1 MERPTKEQVDQA
13 IENAGLAFWATIAA
27 AFPEIKTGDF
37 PPDADYAFKAAQRD
51 AVSLWLEWNHPALN
65 EPEAQASPGAG
76 DTPGGHEG
84 A

>member
-1 MERPTKEQVDQA
+1 MERPAKEQIDRAVED
-13 IENAGLAFWATIAA
+13 AGLAFWATIAA
-27 AFPEIKTGDF
+27 AFPE
-37 PPDADYAFKAAQRD
+37 
-51 AVSLWLEWNHPALN
+51 LN